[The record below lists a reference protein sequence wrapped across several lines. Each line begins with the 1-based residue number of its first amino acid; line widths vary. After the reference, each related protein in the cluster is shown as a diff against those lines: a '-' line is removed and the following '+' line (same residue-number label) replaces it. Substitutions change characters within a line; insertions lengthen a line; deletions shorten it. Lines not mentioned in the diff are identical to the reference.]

1 MSGKS
6 LPFRGY
12 AIHDTK
18 KWSDFTVID
27 IQPKQW
33 EEEDIDIAITH
44 CGVCGTDLHILTNGW
59 QNVKQLPLVAG

>member
-1 MSGKS
+1 MSSKS

-44 CGVCGTDLHILTNGW
+44 CGWAPMIFVTIQIDSI
-59 QNVKQLPLVAG
+59 